1 MQKKKITLLAL
12 ALLSAP
18 TFAKDNDR
26 TAEPSSVASRYVARE
41 SLVELGNLSS
51 PADQRKAF
59 QISAHMSEL
68 GRALHLREDQ
78 QDAWAVFLKKTLS
91 AFLASSAPIA
101 IQGGVAE
108 TPEIRFALR
117 EAIVKEHLARLK
129 QYRTAIQEFHGI
141 LDKDQQVVFDQAFL
155 VDKKIGLEGNPFAM
169 VR

>member
-1 MQKKKITLLAL
+1 MQKKVILLVL

-18 TFAKDNDR
+18 SFAENEAR
-26 TAEPSSVASRYVARE
+26 VPEASSVAPRFLARE
-41 SLVELGNLSS
+41 SLIELGNLSS

-59 QISAHMSEL
+59 QISVHMGEL

-78 QDAWAVFLKKTLS
+78 QDAWAAFLKETLS
-91 AFLASSAPIA
+91 AFLASSVPIA

-117 EAIVKEHLARLK
+117 EAIVKEHLARLQ
-129 QYRTAIQEFHGI
+129 QYRTAIQVFHGI
-141 LDKDQQVVFDQAFL
+141 LDKDQQVVFDEAFQ